1 MEVDWLEPTQ
11 PVEKAG
17 LPAVIAIPDD
27 YKARLTLLEE
37 CWGRLSLSQKT
48 FLMAWRDCRFNARA
62 ASRTVLGYDATNGA
76 HTRWTRDPDYAT
88 VMKIWRAN
96 AAADALDKD
105 RLLARQD
112 EIVETLLTPKP
123 VLHQGIAVLDP
134 RDPNGTKILEEVDA
148 GAASRANEV
157 LLDRAMPKPRADV
170 EVAVGVQ
177 LPAITVEL
185 TERKAGKVIDAPC
198 VEVDVTPP
206 NDEDWLK

>member
-1 MEVDWLEPTQ
+1 MSEEWLEPTQ

-76 HTRWTRDPDYAT
+76 HTRWTREPDYAT
-88 VMKIWRAN
+88 VMRIWRAN

-112 EIVETLLTPKP
+112 DIVETLLTPKP
-123 VLHQGIAVLDP
+123 VLHQGIPVMV
-134 RDPNGTKILEEVDA
+134 NGRVLEEVEA

-198 VEVDVTPP
+198 VEVDVAPP
-206 NDEDWLK
+206 GDEDWLK